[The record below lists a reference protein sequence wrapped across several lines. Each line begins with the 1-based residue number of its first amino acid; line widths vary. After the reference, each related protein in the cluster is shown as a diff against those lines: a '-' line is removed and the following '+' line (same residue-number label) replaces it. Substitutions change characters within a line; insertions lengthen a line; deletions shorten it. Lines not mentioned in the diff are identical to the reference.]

1 MILGLPTLS
10 FVLLLGIPIL
20 MLLVMLFDVWRI
32 KTGRKK

>member
-10 FVLLLGIPIL
+10 FVLLLGIPFL

-32 KTGRKK
+32 KTGRKD

>member
-32 KTGRKK
+32 RTGRKN

>member
-10 FVLLLGIPIL
+10 FILLLGIPFL

-32 KTGRKK
+32 KTGRKN

>member
-10 FVLLLGIPIL
+10 FVLLLGVPIL

-32 KTGRKK
+32 KTGRKN

>member
-10 FVLLLGIPIL
+10 FVLLLGVPFL

-32 KTGRKK
+32 KTGRKN